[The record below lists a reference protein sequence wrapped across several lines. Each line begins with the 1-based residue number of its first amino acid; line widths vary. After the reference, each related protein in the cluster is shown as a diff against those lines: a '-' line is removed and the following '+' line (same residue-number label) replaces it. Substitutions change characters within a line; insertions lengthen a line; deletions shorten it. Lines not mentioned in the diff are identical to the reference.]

1 MTSDSEPF
9 LRVPGDKHEQ
19 VFFVVRH
26 RVRAGAREAY
36 ERWLRHIMQV
46 AAKFPGHL
54 GVQIVRPPAGRQE
67 YVMAVRFQS
76 QEDAARWHRSADREA
91 LIAQLEN
98 LLDSDEQIDIVSG
111 IDYWFTPPS
120 GIIPPRWKQL
130 LATTAVIWPLTVL
143 ISVLLAPLQEALPR
157 PLPGWLLQ
165 GLNILTVVALATYL
179 VMPRWTRL
187 LAKWLYRR

>member
-67 YVMAVRFQS
+67 YVMAVRFQN
-76 QEDAARWHRSADREA
+76 QEAAARWHHSTEREA
-91 LIAQLEN
+91 LITQVEKLLE
-98 LLDSDEQIDIVSG
+98 STEEIDIVSG

-120 GIIPPRWKQL
+120 GIVPPRWKQL

-143 ISVLLAPLQEALPR
+143 ISVLLAPLQKALPR

>member
-1 MTSDSEPF
+1 MTSDSAPF
-9 LRVPGDKHEQ
+9 LRAPGDKHEQ

-26 RVRAGAREAY
+26 RVRAGARDAY

-67 YVMAVRFQS
+67 YVMAVRFQN
-76 QEDAARWHRSADREA
+76 QEAAARWHHSTEREA
-91 LIAQLEN
+91 LITQVEKLLE
-98 LLDSDEQIDIVSG
+98 STEEIDIVSG

-120 GIIPPRWKQL
+120 GIVPPRWKQL

-143 ISVLLAPLQEALPR
+143 ISVLLAPLQKALPR